1 MLEFLSNNWL
11 WILLVGGMLVM
22 HLGHGAGPGAG
33 HGAGHGA
40 GQGGHGGC
48 GGGHQ
53 HSGHQQSGHQHSD
66 HRPADAGREVG
77 TTKSQPPYHDHG
89 T

>member
-11 WILLVGGMLVM
+11 WILLIGGMLAM
-22 HLGHGAGPGAG
+22 HLGHRGHAGG

-40 GQGGHGGC
+40 GQAGHGGC

-53 HSGHQQSGHQHSD
+53 HAGHQQPGHRHSE
-66 HRPADAGREVG
+66 AGDEPGATNR
-77 TTKSQPPYHDHG
+77 QPRYHDHG